1 MKKGTKEV
9 DLKDIEQQLVK
20 RKGELEDQLARLHK
34 DGLPIK
40 HSSVISPDDEMQL
53 VMQEVLNISLHD
65 KEFEEYKKIVKA
77 LDRIK
82 EGDYGLCIDC
92 GMQISPKRLTAFP
105 DATRCIGCQ
114 ELIEEVG
121 RA

>member
-1 MKKGTKEV
+1 MKKGIKDV
-9 DLKDIEQQLVK
+9 NIKDIEQQLTK

-40 HSSVISPDDEMQL
+40 HSTVISPDDEMQL

-65 KEFEEYKKIVKA
+65 KEFEEYKKIIKA

-92 GMQISPKRLTAFP
+92 GMQIAKKRLSSFQ
-105 DATRCIGCQ
+105 DAR
-114 ELIEEVG
+114 
-121 RA
+121 R